1 MIIGIG
7 LVTYSLIATE
17 PTIQP
22 TVSVFR
28 TPGTKSVF
36 PSTFAKI

>member
-1 MIIGIG
+1 MIIDIG
-7 LVTYSLIATE
+7 LATYSLIATK
-17 PTIQP
+17 PTLQP
-22 TVSVFR
+22 TVSVFI